1 MTQTATDYS
10 DIFCQA
16 VQNIVDGTVS
26 NLNFDISRECSII
39 SIIDKAYGKYK
50 VSDGSISFEAVAT
63 EGSSYKTGDR
73 VMVTIPQGDS
83 NKQIIILNKII
94 DEWSGPAGFVRPL
107 DTITSCTGNIAFNEH
122 DERKL
127 LANSKVST
135 INILTLKNQ
144 KFFGFQRVGV
154 AAKFKSLLENLNIIK
169 GDYGLI
175 FTLIQYSKDKNV
187 PKKVDQHKF
196 SCSEMLGNPY
206 AFNSYFEQEYAFN
219 VDGDIKQINELI
231 VDFYQ
236 DGQFVDG
243 NDNILDFSFFGK
255 NYYNLF
261 VKDLEIYLGYPQ
273 GKEISEIVEIVSD
286 NLEYTGSGNET
297 RDIYLQWIHKLDEY
311 HYENI
316 THQKYYSG
324 EDIYEIRW
332 YQYTPKCSSTKT
344 DEYGGKNW
352 ELLNKIKPENAWD
365 DYPFTF
371 TVNVRPTYM
380 EEKIKAVCLIKTYP
394 LVNDPTYEQIVKF
407 TSNVLTFENTREDSG
422 EDVPP
427 EETLKKNLSLHF
439 HDNSY
444 GNYFLYDQNGIII
457 DGANQGQSLPREIE
471 VFYDGEPLN
480 KNQNWFNSIDAI
492 TWELPAPNQSTS
504 MIYYDKTQTTGF
516 VEPNKNLVGSFL
528 NGNWKKYYKTND
540 SNDFIEDNN
549 FESIGTDLFRIP
561 IEFNKNQETFIVSN
575 INNSIN
581 GKFNLKAKVLSTLNI
596 KDKNGKDISF
606 SNNLPV
612 SIKLSIWV
620 RDNGS
625 KWTLINNIYKTIK
638 ISKEYKESQLSE
650 IEGLFSIV
658 QKHDEVRIGFG
669 LTSEQGDDFNKL
681 IEDNKENN
689 ISWDLYINNETFF
702 SVQSEFYTNTN
713 YPSKDENGKTVLN
726 TIFTYSILNS
736 WSRDRNNNT
745 IRCKVTV
752 DGKDYLLQEELRFG
766 PKGSNGTSNTFIL
779 EMLDGKNALTTTG
792 GEKPEG
798 SNYFDTLRV
807 EAILIKGNGKRYYFT
822 EDQIKEIK
830 WELINNNSKYIFMD
844 TKDEDSEY
852 AIKSLHLVTNTV
864 PSDNYAILKAS
875 FKYEQPDANY
885 QPVLEAYL
893 QIPIKHYTCRG
904 MSGPREIIYNHQGKP
919 QQGNNVYIAYIDNK
933 EIYKEWS
940 IQQSEK
946 NPNPVALK
954 ETGDPSGGRSLA
966 ATPLYSKKDAGGP
979 IYDKVCVYCDYTDD
993 SNETIRLW
1001 SQPILIMQS
1010 NYDFAMLN
1018 EWDGTLTIDEK
1029 NGTILAT
1036 MLGAGRKNDQN
1047 QFSGV
1052 LLGDIQDGTDLNN
1065 TESMTGV
1072 YGLQDGIM
1080 TYALKENGT
1089 GYFGAQGRGR
1099 IEFDG
1104 TSGIIR
1110 SAGWKQNNGSWI
1122 LNPPKGEEGHDEN
1135 ILVRSTGTLLDL
1147 DDGMLLMNGGNDSY
1161 FRFNNDGT
1169 GKLEMALSGA
1179 NIKLTDKSNS
1189 NLSAYIDISAQ
1200 QIISEVRRAAT
1211 YFGTSSSTG
1220 ALKTITLTK
1229 NVGNDLNKDY
1239 NISEIQNEELLK
1251 TGVMIAI
1258 TFSEEEKVTIK
1269 KTTSDNG
1276 AVTETRTGRAL
1287 SLQFNTDPKYQRTIW
1302 INGEATSENN
1312 PFGWTENSTIY
1323 FAYVGDKNFGHW
1335 EVTDSGTYSR
1345 ITQTADEIRSE
1356 VSTIDGKLSTQ
1367 ITQTASDIRTEVSNL
1382 EENLSTKITQT
1393 AGKIETE
1400 VSNLEQDLLSKI
1412 TQTDSKITAEVTR
1425 AEGAE
1430 KALSGRIDVQAGLI
1444 NAKVSSSGGA
1454 NGFGWSLTDSGF
1466 ILTSTINNTSTN
1478 VFVCNKDGVY
1488 INGNGTFTGTIYAN
1502 DGEFA
1507 GNLTAVNTKFN
1518 SLTTSPIT
1526 IAGGIRESIFKN
1538 GWFQLAVGTDA
1549 NHDPESPIY
1558 NYGGYLYVGAPDFN
1572 YYDDVTIWP
1581 ELIAESVGQEG
1592 YGNIGTVERPW
1603 NQMTVYSNMSKR
1615 ELKQDIMPY
1624 NIDQAYEEL
1633 KTLPLYTY
1641 RYLRGN
1647 SSKTLFLGTIID
1659 YMPIEFM
1666 RTTNKC
1672 DGSAFEPNNIMFWNI
1687 AASQVIQS
1695 KLENL
1700 IERVNYLEQECQKYG
1715 IN

>member
-243 NDNILDFSFFGK
+243 NDNILDFSSFGK

-332 YQYTPKCSSTKT
+332 YQYTPKCSSIKT

-457 DGANQGQSLPREIE
+457 DGANQGQSFPREIE

-549 FESIGTDLFRIP
+549 FESIGTNLFRIS

-638 ISKEYKESQLSE
+638 ISKEYKENQLSE

-658 QKHDEVRIGFG
+658 QKHDEVKIGFG

-940 IQQSEK
+940 VQQSEK

-966 ATPLYSKKDAGGP
+966 ATPLYSKKDASGP

-1135 ILVRSTGTLLDL
+1135 ILVKSTGTLLDL

-1161 FRFNNDGT
+1161 FRFNNDGS
-1169 GKLEMALSGA
+1169 GKLEMSLSGA
-1179 NIKLTDKSNS
+1179 NIKLTDKNNS
-1189 NLSAYIDISAQ
+1189 LSAFIDI
-1200 QIISEVRRAAT
+1200 
-1211 YFGTSSSTG
+1211 
-1220 ALKTITLTK
+1220 
-1229 NVGNDLNKDY
+1229 
-1239 NISEIQNEELLK
+1239 
-1251 TGVMIAI
+1251 
-1258 TFSEEEKVTIK
+1258 
-1269 KTTSDNG
+1269 
-1276 AVTETRTGRAL
+1276 
-1287 SLQFNTDPKYQRTIW
+1287 
-1302 INGEATSENN
+1302 
-1312 PFGWTENSTIY
+1312 
-1323 FAYVGDKNFGHW
+1323 
-1335 EVTDSGTYSR
+1335 
-1345 ITQTADEIRSE
+1345 TAESIRSE
-1356 VSTIDGKLSTQ
+1356 VIKGDNENKSLIEQTAESIRSEVVKGDNENKSLIEQTAESIRSQVKSYTDNKLAAYSTTE
-1367 ITQTASDIRTEVSNL
+1367 QTASMITTGVKSYTDNKLTAYSTTE
-1382 EENLSTKITQT
+1382 QT
-1393 AGKIETE
+1393 A
-1400 VSNLEQDLLSKI
+1400 NM
-1412 TQTDSKITAEVTR
+1412 ITAAVTD
-1425 AEGAE
+1425 ENGNSLFTQ
-1430 KALSGRIDVQAGLI
+1430 LSNSIS
-1444 NAKVSSSGGA
+1444 AKVSSSGGA
-1454 NGFGWSLTDSGF
+1454 NGFRWSLTDSGF

-1558 NYGGYLYVGAPDFN
+1558 NYGGYLYIGAPDFN